1 MNSEN
6 TGVDIIRERV
16 HTDKKKKWENDHLL
30 LLHLEIQGGKINV
43 N

>member
-6 TGVDIIRERV
+6 TSVDIIGERV

-30 LLHLEIQGGKINV
+30 LHLEIQGGKINV